1 MKANYL
7 PSLNRP
13 LNEDLLAIA
22 ILFNDGILDS
32 KALSSMVGM
41 CNLVLDRLQENNDVT
56 RPCSVEAAKSSTP
69 KEESNSKIRFDA
81 PGFDFSAMNFWGEA
95 EDYE

>member
-1 MKANYL
+1 MKANFL
-7 PSLNRP
+7 PNLNRP

-32 KALSSMVGM
+32 KAISSMVGM

-56 RPCSVEAAKSSTP
+56 RPCSLEAAKSAAPAKESEP
-69 KEESNSKIRFDA
+69 KFRFDD
-81 PGFDFSAMNFWGEA
+81 PNFDYSAMNFWGDA